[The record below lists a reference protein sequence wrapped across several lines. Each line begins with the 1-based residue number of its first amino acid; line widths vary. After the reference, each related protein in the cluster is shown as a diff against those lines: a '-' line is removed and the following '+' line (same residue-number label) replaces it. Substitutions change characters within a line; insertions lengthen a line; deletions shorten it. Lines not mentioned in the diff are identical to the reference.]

1 MDHPASLPLPVR
13 KEEHSEV
20 EDCPGE
26 DSPPASEA
34 ELHLEE
40 DTEEHAKSIR
50 SEEDR
55 GVVLIEALFEVAVA
69 SLHQVGVARHQ
80 IIAKIEPPIVIGVG
94 SLAIS
99 AGSVKN
105 SPSITQR
112 NALCVPILIHLDSQC
127 SIQEPSVHM

>member
-1 MDHPASLPLPVR
+1 MDHPASSPLLA
-13 KEEHSEV
+13 KGEEHSEV

-34 ELHLEE
+34 EHHLEE
-40 DTEEHAKSIR
+40 DIEEHAKSIK

-55 GVVLIEALFEVAVA
+55 GVVLIEAPFEVAVA

-80 IIAKIEPPIVIGVG
+80 IIAKVAPPIVIGAGNLVILVG
-94 SLAIS
+94 N
-99 AGSVKN
+99 VKN
-105 SPSITQR
+105 LPSIIQR
-112 NALCVPILIHLDSQC
+112 NALCVPNLIHLDSQC